1 MTQRRLVEGFWSG
14 GRLVLWGMDTAP
26 PVADPDAA
34 APPEHPGP
42 KARPHPFALSADD
55 VLALAGVPRDGAD
68 VSEAV
73 LRLPGGG
80 DRPDPPPALCAPT
93 REPDASEAAGD
104 SDEPT
109 GAGEPDEPTNGRNSA
124 GPGVQAPGGLE
135 TTAESDVPGQLSGGP
150 VAAPNVSEE
159 QEPGRPRGTSEP
171 GGCEQEEMSG
181 PPEARQPDGPTE
193 AQAGQAEPEARPDIA
208 LLGSWTVPTVRLN
221 GAQALAVLRRARD
234 APWAGPGL
242 TATVPLLRAAEGY
255 ATAGRVVPQTVEE
268 AECPSAPR
276 GGAAA
281 HARWRPVLSP
291 DGAAWLRSYVRS
303 LPASARAHHTPETSA
318 RWTGEAAAT
327 DILGGLRLLVD
338 ALCRERLSVRG
349 ADVPDGHGIH
359 HQWLTALTA
368 GACLCGA
375 TGTAGL
381 HRLDRSLRTWFSRV
395 EEHVGGLHLAFR
407 LVEPPPDLFAHT
419 AVDVSDR
426 EEDTATDEVA
436 RALPPRSAQVPYPVE
451 RTGADVD
458 AGLDPGLGPG
468 HDPGVE
474 PAYEPGL
481 DPVRDPGVD
490 PESEPAWC
498 LHVWVRSTGDPS
510 LMLPLDEALA
520 GTEIP
525 WLPHDAASVIAAELD
540 RAARIHPVLSGLRAG
555 TPPARLDISFEDVP
569 AFLTRGA
576 PALEG
581 AGFRVLLPSWL
592 GKAEISTAVRLSE
605 RHGDHPHPDPTT
617 DGGLTRSLVDFDHRV
632 AIGGTE
638 LTREELDALVRLK
651 SPLVRMRG
659 EWVHVDPARLRRAAE
674 WALARGAGTVPV
686 EEAMRMLLH
695 LGADASDTAGTTGP
709 TGPSTTDALL
719 GATPAVHA
727 DGDLGA
733 LLQGRAEEA
742 FTPMAEPPGLTAR
755 LRPYQRRGAAWLRY
769 LDRLGLGAVLADDM
783 GLGKTVQLLAL
794 LADERAEV
802 GPDGQRPA
810 PTLLVCPTTLVG
822 NWHKEAERFT
832 PKLRVHVHHGTA
844 RPRGEAL
851 RDLLETTDL
860 VVTTYGV
867 VRRDRDDLA
876 AQTWR
881 RVVCDEAQAIKNAR
895 TDQSRAVRAIPAT
908 GRVALT
914 GTPVENHLGELWSV
928 MEFANPGLLGPREAF
943 TSGIAVHIQTR
954 PDSEQGRSAA
964 ARLRRVT
971 APFLLRR
978 LKTDPAV
985 ITDLPDKQEMKVWC
999 TLTPEQAALYR
1010 AVVEEMTRSIGEAT
1024 GIQRKDLVL
1033 KTMTRLKQ
1041 VCNHPAHLLGDGSR
1055 LRGRSGKLT
1064 QLEHLLGEMVG
1075 EGDKA
1080 LCFTQ
1085 YTEFGERL
1093 APYLRE
1099 RLDTE
1104 VLWLHGGVSRRRRGE
1119 LVERFQDSDE
1129 PAVFLLSLKAAG
1141 TGLNLTAANQVV
1153 HVDRWWNPAVEDQ
1166 ATDRAHR
1173 IGQRRTVQV
1182 RKMICMGTLEERVD
1196 AMIERKKQLSE
1207 SVVGSGE
1214 QWLGELG
1221 IEELREV
1228 IRLAPEAV
1236 TG

>member
-14 GRLVLWGMDTAP
+14 DRLLLWGTDTAP
-26 PVADPDAA
+26 PPA
-34 APPEHPGP
+34 APACDAPPGHSDPE
-42 KARPHPFALSADD
+42 ARSHPFAMTADD
-55 VLALAGVPRDGAD
+55 VLALAGVPGTGTD
-68 VSEAV
+68 VAQAV
-73 LRLPGGG
+73 LRLPGTA
-80 DRPDPPPALCAPT
+80 DRPDPPPDPRAPT
-93 REPDASEAAGD
+93 GA
-104 SDEPT
+104 SDEPRERA
-109 GAGEPDEPTNGRNSA
+109 GA
-124 GPGVQAPGGLE
+124 
-135 TTAESDVPGQLSGGP
+135 
-150 VAAPNVSEE
+150 
-159 QEPGRPRGTSEP
+159 SEP
-171 GGCEQEEMSG
+171 G
-181 PPEARQPDGPTE
+181 
-193 AQAGQAEPEARPDIA
+193 ARPDGA
-208 LLGSWTVPTVRLN
+208 VLSSWIVPAVRLH
-221 GAQALAVLRRARD
+221 GAQALAVLRRAQD
-234 APWAGPGL
+234 APWAGPAL
-242 TATVPLLRAAEGY
+242 RALVVLLRAAEQY
-255 ATAGRVVPQTVEE
+255 AGAGRVVPQVVEE

-276 GGAAA
+276 DRAAV

-291 DGAAWLRSYVRS
+291 DGASWLRSYIRS
-303 LPASARAHHTPETSA
+303 LPPSARAHHAPQTSA
-318 RWTGEAAAT
+318 RRTGEAAVT
-327 DILGGLRLLVD
+327 DTLGGLRLLVD
-338 ALCRERLSVRG
+338 ALCRERLSDRH
-349 ADVPDGHGIH
+349 ADVPDGHGTH
-359 HQWLTALTA
+359 HLWLEELTSA
-368 GACLCGA
+368 EGCLCA
-375 TGTAGL
+375 STGTAGL
-381 HRLDRSLRTWFSRV
+381 NRLDRSLRAWFTRV

-407 LVEPPPDLFAHT
+407 LVEPPPDPFGGP
-419 AVDVSDR
+419 AVDIADR
-426 EEDTATDEVA
+426 AGEAAADEAARDLPTLAEHATD
-436 RALPPRSAQVPYPVE
+436 PGY
-451 RTGADVD
+451 RTGTEP
-458 AGLDPGLGPG
+458 DPGFEG
-468 HDPGVE
+468 
-474 PAYEPGL
+474 
-481 DPVRDPGVD
+481 D
-490 PESEPAWC
+490 PEPEPDWC
-498 LHVWVRSTGDPS
+498 LQVWVRSTGDPS

-520 GTEIP
+520 DAGIP
-525 WLPHDAASVIAAELD
+525 WLPYDAASVITSELD
-540 RAARIHPVLSGLRAG
+540 RAARIHPALSGLRAA
-555 TPPARLDISFEDVP
+555 PPSARLNIPFEDVP
-569 AFLTRGA
+569 GFLTRGA
-576 PALEG
+576 HALEG

-592 GKAEISTAVRLSE
+592 GRAEIGTAVRLSE
-605 RHGDHPHPDPTT
+605 RTDDHPHPDPAA

-659 EWVHVDPARLRRAAE
+659 EWVHVDPARLRRAAA
-674 WALARGAGTVPV
+674 WAADRGTGTVPV

-695 LGADASDTAGTTGP
+695 MGAEPAGTAETPG
-709 TGPSTTDALL
+709 DHL
-719 GATPAVHA
+719 GATAAVHA

-742 FTPMAEPPGLTAR
+742 FTPMAEPPGLAAR

-794 LADERAEV
+794 LADERA
-802 GPDGQRPA
+802 DGQRPA

-832 PKLRVHVHHGTA
+832 PKLRVHVHHGPT

-851 RDLLETTDL
+851 RALLETTDL

-943 TSGIAVHIQTR
+943 TSGIAAHIQSR
-954 PDSEQGRSAA
+954 PDSEQGRAA
-964 ARLRRVT
+964 TARLRRVT

-999 TLTPEQAALYR
+999 TLTTEQAALYR
-1010 AVVEEMTRSIGEAT
+1010 AVVEEMTRSIREAT
-1024 GIQRKDLVL
+1024 GIQRKGLVL

-1099 RLDTE
+1099 RLDTD
-1104 VLWLHGGVSRRRRGE
+1104 VLWLHGGVSRRRREE
-1119 LVERFQDSDE
+1119 LVERFQNSDE

-1196 AMIERKKQLSE
+1196 AMIERKKQLSD

-1221 IEELREV
+1221 VEELREV

>member
-1 MTQRRLVEGFWSG
+1 M
-14 GRLVLWGMDTAP
+14 LWGMESAPTA
-26 PVADPDAA
+26 PDAA
-34 APPEHPGP
+34 SSPDAPPEHPALE
-42 KARPHPFALSADD
+42 ARLHPFALSVDD
-55 VLALAGVPRDGAD
+55 VLALVGLPADGVEVAA
-68 VSEAV
+68 AV
-73 LRLPGGG
+73 LRLPGID
-80 DRPDPPPALCAPT
+80 DRPDLPPSPHEST
-93 REPDASEAAGD
+93 DASAGTGESEDLGAQNSAGSEASG
-104 SDEPT
+104 EP
-109 GAGEPDEPTNGRNSA
+109 GESSGPENSEPDEPDEVTASG
-124 GPGVQAPGGLE
+124 GGGVQEAPQAPE
-135 TTAESDVPGQLSGGP
+135 ERAERAEPDTHSDGP
-150 VAAPNVSEE
+150 VL
-159 QEPGRPRGTSEP
+159 RP
-171 GGCEQEEMSG
+171 
-181 PPEARQPDGPTE
+181 
-193 AQAGQAEPEARPDIA
+193 
-208 LLGSWTVPTVRLN
+208 WTVPTVRLN
-221 GAQALAVLRRARD
+221 GAQAVAVLRLAQG
-234 APWAGPGL
+234 ATWAGPGL
-242 TATVPLLRAAEGY
+242 TALAVLLRAAEQY
-255 ATAGRVVPQTVEE
+255 ATGGRVVPQLVEE
-268 AECPSAPR
+268 DECPSAPR
-276 GGAAA
+276 GRPAV

-291 DGAAWLRSYVRS
+291 DGAAWLRAYVRS
-303 LPASARAHHTPETSA
+303 LPASVRAHQAPQTSA
-318 RWTGEAAAT
+318 RRTGEATVA
-327 DILGGLRLLVD
+327 DILHGLRVLVD
-338 ALCRERLSVRG
+338 ALCRERLSDRR
-349 ADVPDGHGIH
+349 AEVPAGHGIH
-359 HQWLTALTA
+359 HLWLEGLTSA
-368 GACLCGA
+368 QGCLCA
-375 TGTAGL
+375 TTGTAGL
-381 HRLDRSLRTWFSRV
+381 TRLDRSLCAWSTRV

-407 LVEPPPDLFAHT
+407 LVEPPPDLFGGPAVDGADLTDETVSDEAGWALPARSAHT
-419 AVDVSDR
+419 
-426 EEDTATDEVA
+426 TA
-436 RALPPRSAQVPYPVE
+436 PGVP
-451 RTGADVD
+451 
-458 AGLDPGLGPG
+458 AGPAPGSGFELDP
-468 HDPGVE
+468 
-474 PAYEPGL
+474 
-481 DPVRDPGVD
+481 D
-490 PESEPAWC
+490 PEPDWS
-498 LHVWVRSTGDPS
+498 LQVWVRSTGDPS

-520 GTEIP
+520 DTEIP
-525 WLPHDAASVIAAELD
+525 WLPHDAAAVITTELD
-540 RAARIHPVLSGLRAG
+540 RAARIHPALGGLRAE
-555 TPPARLDISFEDVP
+555 TPPAHLDLPFEDVP
-569 AFLTRGA
+569 GFLTRGA

-581 AGFRVLLPSWL
+581 AGFRVLLPTWL
-592 GKAEISTAVRLSE
+592 GKAEIGTAVRLSE
-605 RHGDHPHPDPTT
+605 RTDDHPHPDPAA
-617 DGGLTRSLVDFDHRV
+617 DGGLTRALVDFDHRV

-674 WALARGAGTVPV
+674 WAATRGTGTVPV

-695 LGADASDTAGTTGP
+695 MGAPTIDPAGTTDPAG
-709 TGPSTTDALL
+709 TDALL
-719 GATPAVHA
+719 GATAAVHA

-742 FTPMAEPPGLTAR
+742 FAPMTEPPGLTAR

-794 LADERAEV
+794 LADERTD
-802 GPDGQRPA
+802 GPRPA

-832 PKLRVHVHHGTA
+832 PKLRVHVHHGTT

-851 RDLLETTDL
+851 HTLLETTDL

-867 VRRDRDDLA
+867 VRRDQDDLA

-895 TDQSRAVRAIPAT
+895 TEQSRAVRAIPAT

-943 TSGIAVHIQTR
+943 TSGIAAHIQSR
-954 PDSEQGRSAA
+954 PDSEQGRAA
-964 ARLRRVT
+964 TARLRRVT

-999 TLTPEQAALYR
+999 TLTTEQAALYR
-1010 AVVEEMTRSIGEAT
+1010 AVVEEMTRSVREAT
-1024 GIQRKDLVL
+1024 GIQRKGLVL

-1104 VLWLHGGVSRRRRGE
+1104 VLWLHGGVSRRRREE

-1173 IGQRRTVQV
+1173 IGQWRTVQV

-1196 AMIERKKQLSE
+1196 AMIERKKQLSD

-1214 QWLGELG
+1214 QWLSELG
-1221 IEELREV
+1221 VEELREV

>member
-1 MTQRRLVEGFWSG
+1 MSSWS
-14 GRLVLWGMDTAP
+14 
-26 PVADPDAA
+26 VA
-34 APPEHPGP
+34 
-42 KARPHPFALSADD
+42 
-55 VLALAGVPRDGAD
+55 
-68 VSEAV
+68 
-73 LRLPGGG
+73 
-80 DRPDPPPALCAPT
+80 
-93 REPDASEAAGD
+93 
-104 SDEPT
+104 
-109 GAGEPDEPTNGRNSA
+109 
-124 GPGVQAPGGLE
+124 
-135 TTAESDVPGQLSGGP
+135 
-150 VAAPNVSEE
+150 
-159 QEPGRPRGTSEP
+159 
-171 GGCEQEEMSG
+171 
-181 PPEARQPDGPTE
+181 
-193 AQAGQAEPEARPDIA
+193 
-208 LLGSWTVPTVRLN
+208 TVRLN
-221 GAQALAVLRRARD
+221 GSQAVAVLRRVET

-242 TATVPLLRAAEGY
+242 TALIGLLRAAEQY
-255 ATAGRVVPQTVEE
+255 ATAGRVVPQIAAE
-268 AECPSAPR
+268 AECPAAPR
-276 GGAAA
+276 GGAAV

-291 DGAAWLRSYVRS
+291 DGAAWLRAYVRS
-303 LPASARAHHTPETSA
+303 LPPSTRAHHAPRTSA
-318 RWTGEAAAT
+318 RRTGEAAIT
-327 DILGGLRLLVD
+327 DVLGGLHLLVD
-338 ALCRERLSVRG
+338 ALCRERLSGRIAG
-349 ADVPDGHGIH
+349 VPDGHGMH
-359 HQWLTALTA
+359 HQWLEALTRE
-368 GACLCGA
+368 GCLCGTA
-375 TGTAGL
+375 GTAGL
-381 HRLDRSLRTWFSRV
+381 NRLDRSLRAWFTRV

-407 LVEPPPDLFAHT
+407 LVEPPPDLSGRT
-419 AVDVSDR
+419 AVDVSDPG
-426 EEDTATDEVA
+426 DAAAPHSLA
-436 RALPPRSAQVPYPVE
+436 RALPDPSARPTGRGDRSGAELDPRSGPQV
-451 RTGADVD
+451 
-458 AGLDPGLGPG
+458 GPA
-468 HDPGVE
+468 PEPE
-474 PAYEPGL
+474 PALRAEP
-481 DPVRDPGVD
+481 DRVIQAE
-490 PESEPAWC
+490 PEPDWC
-498 LHVWVRSTGDPS
+498 LQVWVRSTGDPS

-520 GTEIP
+520 DTGIP
-525 WLPHDAASVIAAELD
+525 WLPHDAASVITTELD
-540 RAARIHPVLSGLRAG
+540 RAARIHPALTGLRAEN
-555 TPPARLDISFEDVP
+555 PLSRLDLPFEDVP
-569 AFLTRGA
+569 GFLTRGA

-592 GKAEISTAVRLSE
+592 GRAEISTAVRLSE
-605 RHGDHPHPDPTT
+605 RGDDHPRPAD

-632 AIGGTE
+632 AVGGTE
-638 LTREELDALVRLK
+638 LTREELDALVRMK

-674 WALARGAGTVPV
+674 WALARGTGTVPV

-695 LGADASDTAGTTGP
+695 LGADPADSSDTTG
-709 TGPSTTDALL
+709 AYF
-719 GATPAVHA
+719 GATAAVHA

-742 FTPMAEPPGLTAR
+742 FAPMTEPPGLAAE

-794 LADERAEV
+794 LADERADDRTDARV
-802 GPDGQRPA
+802 DGQRLVPDDRTDGRADEGSDARADGRADGRADPHADGQRLA

-832 PKLRVHVHHGTA
+832 PKLRVHVHHGPA
-844 RPRGEAL
+844 RPWGEAL
-851 RDLLETTDL
+851 RALLETTDL

-895 TDQSRAVRAIPAT
+895 TEQSRAVRAIPAT

-943 TSGIAVHIQTR
+943 TSGIAAHIQSR
-954 PDSEQGRSAA
+954 PDSEQGRAA
-964 ARLRRVT
+964 TARLRRVT

-999 TLTPEQAALYR
+999 TLTTEQAALYR
-1010 AVVEEMTRSIGEAT
+1010 AVVEEMTRSIREAT
-1024 GIQRKDLVL
+1024 GIQRKGLVL

-1085 YTEFGERL
+1085 YTEFGDRL

-1099 RLDTE
+1099 RLDTD
-1104 VLWLHGGVSRRRRGE
+1104 VLWLHGGVSRRRREE
-1119 LVERFQDSDE
+1119 LVERFQNSDE

-1196 AMIERKKQLSE
+1196 AMIERKKQLSD

>member
-1 MTQRRLVEGFWSG
+1 MTQRRLVEGYWSG
-14 GRLVLWGMDTAP
+14 DRLVLWGMDTAP
-26 PVADPDAA
+26 ISA
-34 APPEHPGP
+34 APAPDTPPDHSAPE
-42 KARPHPFALSADD
+42 ARPHPFAMAADD
-55 VLALAGVPRDGAD
+55 VLALAGVPEGGAD
-68 VSEAV
+68 LAEAV
-73 LRLPGGG
+73 LRLPGTGV
-80 DRPDPPPALCAPT
+80 RPDPPPDSRAPASASNPLSDAPSGAST
-93 REPDASEAAGD
+93 SACDPPPDAP
-104 SDEPT
+104 SDPHT
-109 GAGEPDEPTNGRNSA
+109 SASASGEPD
-124 GPGVQAPGGLE
+124 
-135 TTAESDVPGQLSGGP
+135 GQ
-150 VAAPNVSEE
+150 E
-159 QEPGRPRGTSEP
+159 GTSEP
-171 GGCEQEEMSG
+171 
-181 PPEARQPDGPTE
+181 EARSDS
-193 AQAGQAEPEARPDIA
+193 AS
-208 LLGSWTVPTVRLN
+208 LGSWTVPTARLN
-221 GAQALAVLRRARD
+221 GAQALAVLRRAQD
-234 APWAGPGL
+234 APWAGPAL
-242 TATVPLLRAAEGY
+242 RALVVLLRAAEQY
-255 ATAGRVVPQTVEE
+255 ATAGRVVPQVVEE
-268 AECPSAPR
+268 AECPSTPR
-276 GGAAA
+276 GRAAV

-291 DGAAWLRSYVRS
+291 DGTAWLRAYVRS
-303 LPASARAHHTPETSA
+303 LPASARAHHAPQTSA
-318 RWTGEAAAT
+318 RRTGEATVT
-327 DILGGLRLLVD
+327 DVLGGLRLLVD
-338 ALCRERLSVRG
+338 ALCRERLSGRH
-349 ADVPDGHGIH
+349 ADVPDGPGIH
-359 HQWLTALTA
+359 HLWLEELTSA
-368 GACLCGA
+368 EGCLCA
-375 TGTAGL
+375 TAGTAGL
-381 HRLDRSLRTWFSRV
+381 NRLDRSLRAWFTRA

-407 LVEPPPDLFAHT
+407 LVEPPPDPLGRAAPDAAH
-419 AVDVSDR
+419 
-426 EEDTATDEVA
+426 
-436 RALPPRSAQVPYPVE
+436 L
-451 RTGADVD
+451 
-458 AGLDPGLGPG
+458 
-468 HDPGVE
+468 E
-474 PAYEPGL
+474 PEPEL
-481 DPVRDPGVD
+481 E
-490 PESEPAWC
+490 PEPDWC
-498 LHVWVRSTGDPS
+498 LQVWVRSTGDPS
-510 LMLPLDEALA
+510 LMLPLDQALA
-520 GTEIP
+520 DTDTA
-525 WLPHDAASVIAAELD
+525 WLPHDAASAITTELD
-540 RAARIHPVLSGLRAG
+540 RAARIHPALSGLRAEP
-555 TPPARLDISFEDVP
+555 PPARLDIPFEDVP
-569 AFLTRGA
+569 GFLTRGA

-592 GKAEISTAVRLSE
+592 GRAGIGTAVRLSE
-605 RHGDHPHPDPTT
+605 RTDDHPHPDSAT

-674 WALARGAGTVPV
+674 WAASRGAGTVPV

-695 LGADASDTAGTTGP
+695 MGTDSAGSTGP
-709 TGPSTTDALL
+709 TGITGPNDSTGDPI
-719 GATPAVHA
+719 GATATVHA

-742 FTPMAEPPGLTAR
+742 FTPMTEPPGLAAR

-794 LADERAEV
+794 LADERA
-802 GPDGQRPA
+802 DGQRPA

-832 PKLRVHVHHGTA
+832 PKLRVHVHHGTT

-851 RDLLETTDL
+851 RALLETTDL

-876 AQTWR
+876 AQAWR

-895 TDQSRAVRAIPAT
+895 TDQSKAVRAIPAT

-943 TSGIAVHIQTR
+943 TSGIAAHIQSR
-954 PDSEQGRSAA
+954 PDSEQGRAA
-964 ARLRRVT
+964 TERLRRVT

-999 TLTPEQAALYR
+999 TLTTEQAALYR
-1010 AVVEEMTRSIGEAT
+1010 AVVEEMTRSIREAT
-1024 GIQRKDLVL
+1024 GIQRKGLVL

-1104 VLWLHGGVSRRRRGE
+1104 VLWLHGGVSRRRREE

-1196 AMIERKKQLSE
+1196 AMIERKKQLSD

-1214 QWLGELG
+1214 QWLSELG
-1221 IEELREV
+1221 VEELREV

>member
-14 GRLVLWGMDTAP
+14 DRLVLWGMDTAP
-26 PVADPDAA
+26 PVADPA
-34 APPEHPGP
+34 APPEHPEP
-42 KARPHPFALSADD
+42 EVRPHPFAMTADD
-55 VLALAGVPRDGAD
+55 VLALADVPADGAD

-73 LRLPGGG
+73 LRLPGTG
-80 DRPDPPPALCAPT
+80 DRPDPPPEPSAPT
-93 REPDASEAAGD
+93 GVSDAREPS
-104 SDEPT
+104 
-109 GAGEPDEPTNGRNSA
+109 
-124 GPGVQAPGGLE
+124 
-135 TTAESDVPGQLSGGP
+135 
-150 VAAPNVSEE
+150 
-159 QEPGRPRGTSEP
+159 SEP
-171 GGCEQEEMSG
+171 QERPERGESG
-181 PPEARQPDGPTE
+181 TGNAVP
-193 AQAGQAEPEARPDIA
+193 AGSV
-208 LLGSWTVPTVRLN
+208 LSSWSVPTVRLD
-221 GAQALAVLRRARD
+221 GSQAVAVLRRVES

-242 TATVPLLRAAEGY
+242 TALVGLLRAAEQY
-255 ATAGRVVPQTVEE
+255 ATAGRVVPQITTE
-268 AECPSAPR
+268 AECPAAPR
-276 GGAAA
+276 GGAAV

-291 DGAAWLRSYVRS
+291 DGAAWLRAYVRS
-303 LPASARAHHTPETSA
+303 LPPSTRAHHAPRTSA
-318 RWTGEAAAT
+318 RRTGEAAIT
-327 DILGGLRLLVD
+327 DVLGGLHLLVD
-338 ALCRERLSVRG
+338 ALCRERLSDRI

-359 HQWLTALTA
+359 HQWLEALT
-368 GACLCGA
+368 GEGCLCGTA
-375 TGTAGL
+375 GTAGL
-381 HRLDRSLRTWFSRV
+381 NRLDRSLRAWFTRV

-407 LVEPPPDLFAHT
+407 LVEPPPDLSGRT
-419 AVDVSDR
+419 AVDVSDPGD
-426 EEDTATDEVA
+426 EAATHAAPGVSDPSA
-436 RALPPRSAQVPYPVE
+436 RPTDPGDRP
-451 RTGADVD
+451 GAE
-458 AGLDPGLGPG
+458 LDPRPGPQVGLAS
-468 HDPGVE
+468 E
-474 PAYEPGL
+474 
-481 DPVRDPGVD
+481 
-490 PESEPAWC
+490 PESGLPAEPEPDWC
-498 LHVWVRSTGDPS
+498 LQVWVRSTGDPS
-510 LMLPLDEALA
+510 LMLPLDEAMA
-520 GTEIP
+520 DADIP
-525 WLPHDAASVIAAELD
+525 WLPHDAASVITTELA
-540 RAARIHPVLSGLRAG
+540 RAARIHPALTGLRAEN
-555 TPPARLDISFEDVP
+555 PLPRLDLPFEEVP
-569 AFLTRGA
+569 GFLTRGA

-592 GKAEISTAVRLSE
+592 GRAEISTAVRLSE
-605 RHGDHPHPDPTT
+605 RGDDHPRPAD
-617 DGGLTRSLVDFDHRV
+617 DDGLTRSLVDFDHRV
-632 AIGGTE
+632 AVGGTE

-674 WALARGAGTVPV
+674 WALARGTGTVPV

-695 LGADASDTAGTTGP
+695 LGAGTADSSDTTG
-709 TGPSTTDALL
+709 AYF
-719 GATPAVHA
+719 GATAAVHA

-733 LLQGRAEEA
+733 LLQGRGEESFA
-742 FTPMAEPPGLTAR
+742 PMTEPPGLAAE

-794 LADERAEV
+794 LADERADDRTDGRV
-802 GPDGQRPA
+802 DGQRLVPDDRTDGRADEGSDARADDRADGRADDRADGRADRHADGQRLA

-832 PKLRVHVHHGTA
+832 PKLRVHVHHGPA

-851 RDLLETTDL
+851 RALLETTDL

-943 TSGIAVHIQTR
+943 TSGIAAHIQSR
-954 PDSEQGRSAA
+954 PDSEQGRAA
-964 ARLRRVT
+964 TARLRRVT

-999 TLTPEQAALYR
+999 TLTTEQAALYR
-1010 AVVEEMTRSIGEAT
+1010 AVVEEMTRSIREAT
-1024 GIQRKDLVL
+1024 GIQRKGLVL

-1099 RLDTE
+1099 RLDTD
-1104 VLWLHGGVSRRRRGE
+1104 VLWLHGGVSRRRREE

-1196 AMIERKKQLSE
+1196 AMIERKKQLSD

>member
-1 MTQRRLVEGFWSG
+1 VTQRRLVEGFWSG
-14 GRLVLWGMDTAP
+14 GRLVLWGVDASTLPADTAP
-26 PVADPDAA
+26 A
-34 APPEHPGP
+34 APTDPSGP
-42 KARPHPFALSADD
+42 DPRPHPFALTAAD
-55 VLALAGVPRDGAD
+55 VLVLAGVPDGAA
-68 VSEAV
+68 VVGEAD
-73 LRLPGGG
+73 LWLPGGA
-80 DRPDPPPALCAPT
+80 DRPGTPWGTGSPVGG
-93 REPDASEAAGD
+93 AAGPQE
-104 SDEPT
+104 SKASGESAAT
-109 GAGEPDEPTNGRNSA
+109 GEPNGC
-124 GPGVQAPGGLE
+124 GVPGTPEAR
-135 TTAESDVPGQLSGGP
+135 AESGGS
-150 VAAPNVSEE
+150 AL
-159 QEPGRPRGTSEP
+159 RPGTSEL
-171 GGCEQEEMSG
+171 C
-181 PPEARQPDGPTE
+181 T
-193 AQAGQAEPEARPDIA
+193 
-208 LLGSWTVPTVRLN
+208 WTVPT
-221 GAQALAVLRRARD
+221 AQLRGTEAAAVLRRAEGE
-234 APWAGPGL
+234 PWAGPGL
-242 TATVPLLRAAEGY
+242 TSLVPLRHAAEQY
-255 ATAGRVVPQTVEE
+255 AAAGRVVPQVVEE
-268 AECPSAPR
+268 SECASAPR
-276 GGAAA
+276 GRAAV

-291 DGAAWLRSYVRS
+291 DGAAWLRAYVRG
-303 LPASARAHHTPETSA
+303 LPPSARAHHAPTTSPRRA
-318 RWTGEAAAT
+318 GEAAVA
-327 DILGGLRLLVD
+327 DILGGLRALVD
-338 ALCRERLSVRG
+338 ALCRGRLSGRHTDAPG
-349 ADVPDGHGIH
+349 GHGVH
-359 HQWLTALTA
+359 DLWLEELTSA
-368 GACLCGA
+368 EGCLCA
-375 TGTAGL
+375 MAGTAGL
-381 HRLDRSLRTWFSRV
+381 TRLDRSLRAWSTRV

-407 LVEPPPDLFAHT
+407 LVEPPPELETFGRQ
-419 AVDVSDR
+419 AVAAA
-426 EEDTATDEVA
+426 EPEDESAPGDVA
-436 RALPPRSAQVPYPVE
+436 RAFRSAPTTAPV
-451 RTGADVD
+451 
-458 AGLDPGLGPG
+458 GP
-468 HDPGVE
+468 PEAE
-474 PAYEPGL
+474 PEPPWSL
-481 DPVRDPGVD
+481 Q
-490 PESEPAWC
+490 
-498 LHVWVRSTGDPS
+498 VWVRSTGDPS
-510 LMLPLDEALA
+510 LMLPLADALA

-525 WLPHDAASVIAAELD
+525 WLPRDAASVITGELD
-540 RAARIHPVLSGLRAG
+540 RAARIHPALTGLRAQH
-555 TPPARLDISFEDVP
+555 PPARLDLPFEDVP
-569 AFLTRGA
+569 SFLTRGA

-592 GKAEISTAVRLSE
+592 GKAEIGTSVRLSE
-605 RHGDHPHPDPTT
+605 RAADPEPV
-617 DGGLTRSLVDFDHRV
+617 GGGGIGRTLVDFDHRV
-632 AIGGTE
+632 AVGGTE

-659 EWVHVDPARLRRAAE
+659 EWVHVDPARLRRAGE
-674 WALARGAGTVPV
+674 WAAERGAGTVPV
-686 EEAMRMLLH
+686 EEALRMLLH
-695 LGADASDTAGTTGP
+695 LGPDGADPGASSDGSTAT
-709 TGPSTTDALL
+709 
-719 GATPAVHA
+719 VHA

-742 FTPMAEPPGLTAR
+742 FTPMTEPPGLAAS

-794 LADERAEV
+794 LADERA
-802 GPDGQRPA
+802 DGQRPA

-832 PKLRVHVHHGTA
+832 PKLRVHVHHGPA
-844 RPRGEAL
+844 RPRGEDLRAL
-851 RDLLETTDL
+851 LVTTDL

-928 MEFANPGLLGPREAF
+928 MEFANPGLLGSREAF
-943 TSGIAVHIQTR
+943 TSGIAAHIQSR
-954 PDSEQGRSAA
+954 PDSAQGRAAA
-964 ARLRRVT
+964 ARLRRIT

-999 TLTPEQAALYR
+999 TLTTEQAALYR
-1010 AVVEEMTRSIGEAT
+1010 AVVDEMTRSIGEAT
-1024 GIQRKDLVL
+1024 GIRRKGLVL

-1104 VLWLHGGVSRRRRGE
+1104 VLWLHGGLSRRRREE
-1119 LVERFQDSDE
+1119 LVERFQGSDE
-1129 PAVFLLSLKAAG
+1129 PVVFLLSLKAAG

-1173 IGQRRTVQV
+1173 IGQRRAVQV

-1196 AMIERKKQLSE
+1196 AMIERKKQLSD

-1221 IEELREV
+1221 VEELREV